1 VGLFG
6 RPRFSRTR
14 SGDFKVRLAPGE
26 RELLQQLQSQLDA
39 LLRSDMTGP
48 TTVRLFPT
56 AYPGDA
62 ARNEEYQ
69 RLMRDELI
77 QRRLDSVAMLERTAD
92 AEQLTEE
99 ELGAWVRVLNDA
111 RLVLG
116 TILDVSEDSDVLDIE
131 PDAEDAS
138 ERVAYVVLSAI
149 VEEGVIAL
157 SGALPPPSR

>member
-1 VGLFG
+1 
-6 RPRFSRTR
+6 
-14 SGDFKVRLAPGE
+14 
-26 RELLQQLQSQLDA
+26 
-39 LLRSDMTGP
+39 
-48 TTVRLFPT
+48 
-56 AYPGDA
+56 
-62 ARNEEYQ
+62 
-69 RLMRDELI
+69 MRDELI